1 MANRSGMQPG
11 RGSRPPAISIQ
22 YWIGQSKGRSVSL
35 ATADIMVAPMNTL
48 KIGLVGCGYWGV
60 NLCRVLAQHPQVD
73 LRWICDSSPKA
84 LERARR
90 LAPQAALSTKLEES
104 LADGEVD
111 GVVVAVPVENHYQVA
126 MAALQVGAHVL
137 VEKPLCRT
145 VGDATSLCE
154 EAARRQRVLMVGHTF
169 LYSAPVRR
177 IKAMIDD
184 GELGEIRY
192 MFMRRLNLGIVR
204 HDVDALWNLAP
215 HDLSILN
222 YWIDRPVVQL
232 SAVGHCYLQPGIADV
247 VFAHMTYEGNIAAH
261 IQVSWLDPS
270 KVRQATVV
278 GSRRMLLYDD
288 VSNDARIT
296 VYDKGIDA
304 NDLTA
309 NLGGFDT
316 YAQHQFTVRAG
327 DAWLPRI
334 DFNEPL
340 IEEISDF
347 VGSIIE
353 RRQPLASGVSGLT
366 VVQQLDRLSAAMTEA
381 ARPHD

>member
-1 MANRSGMQPG
+1 V
-11 RGSRPPAISIQ
+11 
-22 YWIGQSKGRSVSL
+22 K
-35 ATADIMVAPMNTL
+35 TL
-48 KIGLVGCGYWGV
+48 RIGLVGCGYWGS

-73 LRWICDSSPKA
+73 LRWICDPSPRA
-84 LERARR
+84 LEKARR
-90 LAPQAALSTKLEES
+90 LAPQARLITTVES
-104 LADGEVD
+104 ALADSELD
-111 GVVVAVPVENHYQVA
+111 GVVVAVPVESHYKVA
-126 MAALQVGAHVL
+126 IAALKAGKHVL

-145 VGDATSLCE
+145 ASEAMLLCD
-154 EAARRQRVLMVGHTF
+154 EADRRNQVLMVGHTF
-169 LYSAPVRR
+169 LYNGTVRR
-177 IKAMIDD
+177 IKEMIDG
-184 GELGEIRY
+184 GELGDIRY
-192 MFMRRLNLGIVR
+192 IFMRRLNLGIVR

-247 VFAHMTYEGNIAAH
+247 AFAHLTYEGNIAAH

-288 VSNDARIT
+288 MSNDARIP

-304 NDLTA
+304 ADLST
-309 NLGGFDT
+309 NLGGFET

-327 DAWLPRI
+327 DAWLPKI

-340 IEEISDF
+340 VEEVTDF
-347 VGSIIE
+347 VGSIAE
-353 RRQPLASGVSGLT
+353 GRQPLASGASGLA
-366 VVQQLDRLSAAMTEA
+366 VVELLERLSVAMKEGA
-381 ARPHD
+381 LDVR

>member
-1 MANRSGMQPG
+1 MKTQR
-11 RGSRPPAISIQ
+11 
-22 YWIGQSKGRSVSL
+22 
-35 ATADIMVAPMNTL
+35 
-48 KIGLVGCGYWGV
+48 IGLIGCGYWGS
-60 NLCRVLAQHPQVD
+60 NLCRVLAQHAHVD
-73 LRWICDSSPKA
+73 LRWICDPSPKA
-84 LERARR
+84 LEKAGR
-90 LAPQAALSTKLEES
+90 LAPKAGLLSSVEAA

-126 MAALQVGAHVL
+126 MAALRAGKHVL
-137 VEKPLCRT
+137 VEKPLSRT
-145 VGDATSLCE
+145 VDEAISLCE
-154 EAARRQRVLMVGHTF
+154 EADRRHQVLMVGHTF
-169 LYSAPVRR
+169 LYNGTVRR

-192 MFMRRLNLGIVR
+192 IFMRRLNLGIVR

-222 YWIDRPVVQL
+222 YWIDRPVVRL

-247 VFAHMTYEGNIAAH
+247 VFAHITYQGNIAAH

-288 VSNDARIT
+288 MSNDARIT

-304 NDLTA
+304 TDLSA
-309 NLGGFDT
+309 NLGGFET
-316 YAQHQFTVRAG
+316 FAQHQFTVRAG
-327 DAWLPRI
+327 DAWLPKV

-340 IEEISDF
+340 VEEISDF
-347 VGSIIE
+347 VGSIGE
-353 RRQPLASGVSGLT
+353 RRQPLASAASGLA
-366 VVQQLDRLSAAMTEA
+366 VVQQLERLSAAMVEGTLDG
-381 ARPHD
+381 R